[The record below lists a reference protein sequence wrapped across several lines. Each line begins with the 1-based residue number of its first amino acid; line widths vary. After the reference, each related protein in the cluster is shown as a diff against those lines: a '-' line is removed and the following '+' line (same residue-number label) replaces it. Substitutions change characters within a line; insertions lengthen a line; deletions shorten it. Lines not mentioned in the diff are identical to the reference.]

1 MPFGSLPVD
10 GTPIPQYAPPYITRG
25 NEYSDVTMLVVSYR
39 TKADNVC
46 SLVPDVLE
54 LEDEPLVTA
63 MLLSH
68 GMSTF
73 GTYQEYV
80 HAVEVTYKGEKF
92 DYNLSLILDNE
103 AAIFCGREQLGYP
116 KKFGSVSLSMQT
128 GSRVVKGHAEYPAS
142 QKVVQFNYSPL
153 RRLKDVDFPAKRSL
167 NLRVIP
173 SAIPDQPPSV
183 KELISFVVE
192 FACNEAW
199 EGIGDVSFPEP
210 SEFHPLHRVGV
221 LRYESAILV
230 RHGTCVIH
238 SATEVFPL

>member
-10 GTPIPQYAPPYITRG
+10 GTPIPQYAPPYSTQG
-25 NEYSDVTMLVVSYR
+25 NEYSDMTMLIVTYR
-39 TKADNVC
+39 TKADNVRP
-46 SLVPDVLE
+46 LVPDVLE

-80 HAVEVTYKGEKF
+80 HAVEVTYNGERF
-92 DYNLSLILDNE
+92 DYNLSLILENE

-116 KKFGSVSLSMQT
+116 KKFGPVSLMLET
-128 GSRVVKGHAEYPAS
+128 GSRVIQGQAEYPAG
-142 QKVVQFNYSPL
+142 QKVVQFNYSPI
-153 RRLKDVDFPAKRSL
+153 RRLKEVTFPAKRSL

-173 SAIPDQPPSV
+173 SAIPDQPSSV
-183 KELISFVVE
+183 KELIPFAVDFVSD
-192 FACNEAW
+192 EAW
-199 EGIGDVSFPEP
+199 EGSASISFPEP
-210 SEFHPLHRVGV
+210 SDFHPMHRVGV

-230 RHGTCVIH
+230 RRGTCAIH
-238 SATEVFPL
+238 AATEVFPL